1 MTPALWLATALIGA
15 LIGWALSAIVP
26 FHVYPLSASIT
37 GAVVAVV
44 GVGLGVSVARVLEGL
59 TQ

>member
-15 LIGWALSAIVP
+15 LIGWAVSAVAPIDLV
-26 FHVYPLSASIT
+26 PLSASIT

-44 GVGLGVSVARVLEGL
+44 GVGLGVSVARVLEGNV
-59 TQ
+59 